1 MPIVGQNKLNEVYI
15 VGQLYVDLFE
25 LSELPDMA
33 LSNRQGYKSDD
44 PRYIAVTNHV
54 RDQLLPDIIRKRTV
68 YADETKKEKTQQ
80 KLEKQKEN
88 EAKFRD
94 AVDTFKTR
102 VSENAAAGIGKLAPD
117 SSKETIERVISE
129 AINDNAQALGLKTV
143 VDSQKKKILISHAS
157 KDKGLADL
165 IYSFLTFNGVPPEDV
180 LYTSCDDEASRIPEG
195 TTSIYNYLRDFFV
208 ESYSNQKIFVIFVT
222 SDNTP
227 GAWGAMTE
235 IGASWITQVDN
246 RIFNIPPFKPQ
257 HPLNDEALWH
267 CTERNE
273 NNELCMTGLNADV
286 FCQKIEAV
294 CEKLGYTKKTRK
306 ENMDRLKERI
316 IIK

>member
-1 MPIVGQNKLNEVYI
+1 M
-15 VGQLYVDLFE
+15 
-25 LSELPDMA
+25 
-33 LSNRQGYKSDD
+33 
-44 PRYIAVTNHV
+44 
-54 RDQLLPDIIRKRTV
+54 KR
-68 YADETKKEKTQQ
+68 
-80 KLEKQKEN
+80 
-88 EAKFRD
+88 
-94 AVDTFKTR
+94 DTFKIK
-102 VSENAAAGIGKLAPD
+102 VSENVASGIEKLAPD

-165 IYSFLTFNGVPPEDV
+165 IYSFLTFNGVPPEDI